1 MPLHYFLCDLKDDA
15 AAIAAYEDH
24 HAPGNVW
31 PEVVESIRGAG
42 IRNMEILR
50 AGNRLVMVMET
61 GLEYD
66 AQAKAA
72 ADAANPVV
80 QRWERLMDTF
90 QQRLPFA
97 AADQKWVPLHR
108 IFNLHDQL

>member
-15 AAIAAYEDH
+15 AAIAAYEAH

-31 PEVVESIRGAG
+31 PEVVESIRSAG
-42 IRNMEILR
+42 IRDMQILR

-61 GLEYD
+61 GPEYD
-66 AQAKAA
+66 GEQKAT
-72 ADAANPVV
+72 ADAENPVV
-80 QRWERLMDTF
+80 QQWETLMDTF

-97 AADQKWVPLHR
+97 EAGQKWVRLHQ
-108 IFNLHDQL
+108 IFSLRDQP